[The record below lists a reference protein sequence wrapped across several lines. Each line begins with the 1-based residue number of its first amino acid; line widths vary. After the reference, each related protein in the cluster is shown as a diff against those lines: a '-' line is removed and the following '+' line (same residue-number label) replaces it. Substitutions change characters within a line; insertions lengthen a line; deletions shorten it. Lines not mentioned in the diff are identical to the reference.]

1 MVSDCWIV
9 TSAGRV
15 FYLMSEPRRLK
26 STYTTGIVRPSA
38 LHISQKL
45 LQESR
50 DIFMKTIEIN

>member
-26 STYTTGIVRPSA
+26 STGIVRPSA

-45 LQESR
+45 FQESR